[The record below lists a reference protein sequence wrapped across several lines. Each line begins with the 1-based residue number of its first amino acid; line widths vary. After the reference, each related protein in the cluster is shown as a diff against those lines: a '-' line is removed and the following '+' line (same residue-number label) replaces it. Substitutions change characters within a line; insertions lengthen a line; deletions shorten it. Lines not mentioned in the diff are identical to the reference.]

1 MKQYVLLGLLLVGCR
16 SNHPDS
22 SPTMKTEKRVYANVV
37 LKAPSGQSVLD
48 TVVTADRI
56 EGLRPDS
63 EAVTFA
69 TAWLTQKGFR
79 IEQPGIFLSV
89 SGAKDQFEAVF
100 GMHLTA
106 YEQDGQTYYRAD
118 KPATIP
124 APVQS
129 IVAAIVLAEPNQYFN

>member
-1 MKQYVLLGLLLVGCR
+1 ME
-16 SNHPDS
+16 
-22 SPTMKTEKRVYANVV
+22 TEQRVYASVV

-48 TVVTADRI
+48 TVATADRI
-56 EGLRPDS
+56 EGLVPDS
-63 EAVTFA
+63 AAVA
-69 TAWLTQKGFR
+69 KAIAWLEQTGFR

-100 GMHLTA
+100 GVHLTA

-124 APVQS
+124 VPVQS
-129 IVAAIVLAEPNQYFN
+129 IVRTIVLAEPNQYFN